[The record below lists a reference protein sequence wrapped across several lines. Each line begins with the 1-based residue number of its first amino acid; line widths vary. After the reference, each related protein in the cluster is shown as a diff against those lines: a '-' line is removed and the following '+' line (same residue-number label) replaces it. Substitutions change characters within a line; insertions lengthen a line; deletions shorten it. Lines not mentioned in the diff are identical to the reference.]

1 MKHKR
6 HSALVVAVKGWLIVA
21 GGYKG
26 GGVRSNDVE
35 MYIDDDNRWAEIEQ
49 KFEMASE
56 AMSTIQYKD

>member
-1 MKHKR
+1 M
-6 HSALVVAVKGWLIVA
+6 A